1 LLFNSD
7 SLEELDEQDIKE
19 IDNIKTRIRGREMLV
34 LMFLGFMKKK
44 NLDIFYNNTRFYH
57 NKSINILWRIL

>member
-1 LLFNSD
+1 MLFNSD

-19 IDNIKTRIRGREMLV
+19 IDNIKKRIRGREMLV

>member
-57 NKSINILWRIL
+57 NKSINILWRVL